1 MSLNDM
7 AIYILTGCVREACA
21 ERVRQQKQEF
31 IDKQQAKLDPNW
43 VAMNVHFYSTDE
55 LQKAIFCF
63 NTPAFCD
70 KSLIVCSGSTPN
82 KTDLEIVTQLNHT
95 SDNIFIFNLDSL
107 DGRSAVAKHLKQI
120 GEYKQFESI
129 PNWEQTQLNSQVE
142 SRAKALGIKLPPVVV
157 QYIASAVGNDLGRM
171 QKELEKLVACRGEET
186 LTLAEVKLLIPNLT
200 DDAFGLA
207 KAILDGNTGV
217 TYQISHSL
225 LDRNEPPL
233 KIVGG
238 IIYKFLVWLKFKAA
252 IDAGIT
258 DNKLL
263 AKASGVGNPKQC
275 YFLRQQ
281 VAPTNTQTLAR
292 VTIAL
297 FDLQC
302 QLKQGMKDSSL
313 PYYLIAIA
321 SF

>member
-7 AIYILTGCVREACA
+7 AIYILTGCDC
-21 ERVRQQKQEF
+21 QQKQEF

-43 VAMNVHFYSTDE
+43 IAMNVHFYSTDE
-55 LQKAIFCF
+55 LQQAVFCA

-70 KSLIVCSGSTPN
+70 KSLVICSGSN
-82 KTDLEIVTQLNHT
+82 LSKTDLEIVTQLEPA
-95 SDNIFIFNLDSL
+95 SDNIFIFQIDRL
-107 DGRSAVAKHLKQI
+107 DGRSSVAKYLKQI

-129 PNWEQTQLNSQVE
+129 PNWEQPKLHSQVE

-157 QYIASAVGNDLGRM
+157 RYIASAVGNDLGRM
-171 QKELEKLVACRGEET
+171 QTELEKLVACRGEET

-207 KAILDGNTGV
+207 KAILDGNTTV
-217 TYQISHSL
+217 TYQISRSL

-233 KIVGG
+233 KILGG

-252 IDAGIT
+252 IDAGIS
-258 DNKLL
+258 DNLLL
-263 AKASGVGNPKQC
+263 AKASGIENPKQC
-275 YFLRQQ
+275 YFIRQQ
-281 VAPTNTQTLAR
+281 VARTNTLSLAR
-292 VTIAL
+292 ATIAL

-302 QLKQGMKDSSL
+302 QLKQGMNDSSL
-313 PYYLIAIA
+313 PYYLMAIA
-321 SF
+321 SG